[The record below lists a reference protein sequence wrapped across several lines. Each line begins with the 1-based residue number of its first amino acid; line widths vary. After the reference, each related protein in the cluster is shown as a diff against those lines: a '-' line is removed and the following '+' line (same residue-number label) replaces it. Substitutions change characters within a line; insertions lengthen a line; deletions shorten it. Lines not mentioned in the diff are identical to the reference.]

1 MRKDEEDL
9 KEGKNGRP
17 RRWEGSDERKESE
30 CVEGVSAGKRGANSG
45 RLDVN
50 SSQGIFVLT

>member
-1 MRKDEEDL
+1 M

-30 CVEGVSAGKRGANSG
+30 RVEGVSAGKRGANSG